1 MVFLG
6 LLEDCVMRNYVLNQ
20 AISQGEFGLVS
31 FARRVV
37 RNWKAKRRI
46 AALGNF
52 DDYMLQ
58 DIGITRDEVQWAAG
72 LPLTVNAAIALEER
86 AFRRRQNGGSF

>member
-1 MVFLG
+1 
-6 LLEDCVMRNYVLNQ
+6 MREYALHR
-20 AISQGEFGLVS
+20 AESLGEFGIVS
-31 FARRVV
+31 FARRVL

-46 AALGNF
+46 LALGDF

>member
-1 MVFLG
+1 
-6 LLEDCVMRNYVLNQ
+6 MREYALHR
-20 AISQGEFGLVS
+20 AESLGEFGIVS
-31 FARRVV
+31 FARRLV

-46 AALGNF
+46 VALGNF
-52 DDYMLQ
+52 DDYMLT

-72 LPLTVNAAIALEER
+72 LPLTVNAAVALEER

>member
-1 MVFLG
+1 
-6 LLEDCVMRNYVLNQ
+6 MRDYVLNQ

-31 FARRVV
+31 FARRVA

-58 DIGITRDEVQWAAG
+58 DIGITRDEVQWAVG

-86 AFRRRQNGGSF
+86 AFRRRKNGDSF

>member
-1 MVFLG
+1 
-6 LLEDCVMRNYVLNQ
+6 MREYALYR
-20 AISQGEFGLVS
+20 AESLGEFGIVS
-31 FARRVV
+31 FTRRVV

-46 AALGNF
+46 VALGNF

-72 LPLTVNAAIALEER
+72 LPLTVNAALALEER
-86 AFRRRQNGGSF
+86 AFRRRRNGDLQ

>member
-1 MVFLG
+1 
-6 LLEDCVMRNYVLNQ
+6 MREYALHR
-20 AISQGEFGLVS
+20 AESLGEFGIVS
-31 FARRVV
+31 FARRVL

-46 AALGNF
+46 LALGDF

-86 AFRRRQNGGSF
+86 AFRRRKNGDSF

>member
-1 MVFLG
+1 
-6 LLEDCVMRNYVLNQ
+6 MREYALHR
-20 AISQGEFGLVS
+20 AESLGEFGIVS
-31 FARRVV
+31 FARRVL
-37 RNWKAKRRI
+37 RNWKSKRRI
-46 AALGNF
+46 LALGDF

-86 AFRRRQNGGSF
+86 AFRRRKNGDSF